1 MDLTIEFYHW
11 KFFNRILFL
20 SRNETRHVFQLQI
33 IFNTHERKSSISLM
47 EKIFILEWRIS
58 IPILSFQFFGGSFG
72 FITKNPK
79 TLFPSPPSSNRFP
92 KTAKDPM
99 NVYFA
104 FNFLGLLRS
113 SFFTSPSFLSL
124 SLSSPIESFHRHAN
138 AMALHL
144 AQFHVNFAR
153 NTSGTRNTPGDNDMT
168 PAYMT
173 FDGNMWRCLT
183 DARQIVISA
192 HQMHVHGFKDR
203 IKTSRSRGLFVCSFF
218 VG

>member
-1 MDLTIEFYHW
+1 MKNIDSNPLLSTLW
-11 KFFNRILFL
+11 RIIRLHYEKSKNSFSL
-20 SRNETRHVFQLQI
+20 PS
-33 IFNTHERKSSISLM
+33 IFKSIPKNCQGSHERIFLHSI
-47 EKIFILEWRIS
+47 
-58 IPILSFQFFGGSFG
+58 FQGCFAL
-72 FITKNPK
+72 
-79 TLFPSPPSSNRFP
+79 LFPRRLRFSLYPP
-92 KTAKDPM
+92 
-99 NVYFA
+99 
-104 FNFLGLLRS
+104 
-113 SFFTSPSFLSL
+113 
-124 SLSSPIESFHRHAN
+124 PIESFHRHAD

>member
-33 IFNTHERKSSISLM
+33 IFNTHEGKSSISLM

-79 TLFPSPPSSNRFP
+79 TLFPFPLQTDSQKLPRIPWTYILHSISRACFALLFPRRLRFSLYPP
-92 KTAKDPM
+92 
-99 NVYFA
+99 
-104 FNFLGLLRS
+104 
-113 SFFTSPSFLSL
+113 
-124 SLSSPIESFHRHAN
+124 PIESFHRHAD

>member
-1 MDLTIEFYHW
+1 MKNIDSNPL
-11 KFFNRILFL
+11 L
-20 SRNETRHVFQLQI
+20 STL
-33 IFNTHERKSSISLM
+33 
-47 EKIFILEWRIS
+47 WRIIRLHYEKS
-58 IPILSFQFFGGSFG
+58 KNSFS
-72 FITKNPK
+72 
-79 TLFPSPPSSNRFP
+79 LPSSNRFP

-104 FNFLGLLRS
+104 FNFPGLLRS
-113 SFFTSPSFLSL
+113 SFSASLSL
-124 SLSSPIESFHRHAN
+124 SLSLYPPPIESFHRHAD

>member
-1 MDLTIEFYHW
+1 
-11 KFFNRILFL
+11 
-20 SRNETRHVFQLQI
+20 
-33 IFNTHERKSSISLM
+33 M
-47 EKIFILEWRIS
+47 EKDFYPRMKNIDSNPLLSILWRIIRLHYEKS
-58 IPILSFQFFGGSFG
+58 KNSFS
-72 FITKNPK
+72 
-79 TLFPSPPSSNRFP
+79 LPSSNRFP

-104 FNFLGLLRS
+104 FNFPGLLRS
-113 SFFTSPSFLSL
+113 SFSASPSFLSL
-124 SLSSPIESFHRHAN
+124 SSTHRIVPSSRGRDGVTPRTVSRKFRAKH
-138 AMALHL
+138 
-144 AQFHVNFAR
+144 F
-153 NTSGTRNTPGDNDMT
+153 GDTPGDNDMT